1 MVRVHTSKGY
11 TLIELLLYVG
21 ISAGVL
27 LVSTFFL
34 QALFESRIK
43 NQTVDEVEQQGLQVI
58 HLITQTIRNA
68 ENITSPIIGSSSSS
82 LTLDVSDIVDDP
94 TIFDM
99 SSGTIRI
106 IEGTGSA
113 ISLTNSRVAA
123 SSLLFQNLSRLD
135 TPGSIRVSFTLTHVN
150 VSGRQE
156 YEFSKT
162 FYASASVRQP

>member
-1 MVRVHTSKGY
+1 MTQIHIRKGY

-34 QALFESRIK
+34 QAMLESRIK
-43 NQTVDEVEQQGLQVI
+43 NQTIDEVEQQGLQVI
-58 HLITQTIRNA
+58 QLITQTIRNA

-82 LTLDVSDIVDDP
+82 LTLDVSDVVDDP

-106 IEGTGSA
+106 TEGSGSA
-113 ISLTNSRVAA
+113 ISLTNSRVTA
-123 SSLLFQNLSRLD
+123 SSLLFQNLSRLE
-135 TPGSIRVSFTLTHVN
+135 TPGVIRVSFILTHVN
-150 VSGRQE
+150 VLGRQE
-156 YEFSKT
+156 YDFSKT
-162 FYASASVRQP
+162 FYASASLR

>member
-34 QALFESRIK
+34 QALLESRIK
-43 NQTVDEVEQQGLQVI
+43 NQTIDEVEQQGLQVI

-68 ENITSPIIGSSSSS
+68 ENITAPTTGNSSSS

-99 SSGTIRI
+99 ASSTIQI
-106 IEGTGSA
+106 TEGSGSA
-113 ISLTNSRVAA
+113 ISLTNSRVTA
-123 SSLLFQNLSRLD
+123 SSLLFENLSRSD
-135 TPGSIRVSFTLTHVN
+135 TPGSIRVSFILTHVN